1 MDIGSI
7 ITTVV
12 TGVTAVVS
20 AGLAIIKSY
29 KAYKFDTANKSM
41 KDVIENVE
49 KALTKAEG
57 ELSVYK
63 DSIMKFIEDAEGT
76 GMTGSA
82 KLVYVKSQVLLLC
95 NQLCLDYD
103 DAKVTDMINNII
115 SLTKKVNTK

>member
-12 TGVTAVVS
+12 TGLTAVIS
-20 AGLAIIKSY
+20 AGLAIMKSY
-29 KAYKFDTANKSM
+29 KAYKYDTANKTM
-41 KDVIENVE
+41 KEAINNVE

-63 DSIMKFIEDAEGT
+63 DSIMKFIEDAEVT

-95 NQLCLDYD
+95 NQLGLDYD